1 MELTIEQAL
10 QQGVA
15 AHKEGKLQDAERLY
29 RAILQSQPLHPDANH
44 NLGVLSVSINKSK
57 EALNFF
63 KVALE
68 ANPKMEQFWISY
80 IDTLI
85 RDKQLDKARNLI
97 NEGKELGLPLENEN
111 LNRIATEFHK
121 LGRLDDAE
129 ITLRQLIKV
138 KPLLADAHN
147 NLGITLQKLG
157 RLREAEESYR
167 QAINLDPKLPRAFYN
182 IGNLLKIIF

>member
-1 MELTIEQAL
+1 MELSAQKKVQA
-10 QQGVA
+10 GISF
-15 AHKEGKLQDAERLY
+15 HKNGKLKKAEVLY
-29 RAILQSQPLHPDANH
+29 RNALKINPNHPDANH

-129 ITLRQLIKV
+129 ITLR
-138 KPLLADAHN
+138 
-147 NLGITLQKLG
+147 
-157 RLREAEESYR
+157 
-167 QAINLDPKLPRAFYN
+167 
-182 IGNLLKIIF
+182 